1 MGFILVISLPFILF
15 TILLGFGCFLFGRSR
30 GRQELLN
37 SSQVYGVPTPPSP
50 PPHGSDT
57 SYPSPTPP
65 PLITKQDN
73 INKV

>member
-15 TILLGFGCFLFGRSR
+15 TVLLGFGCFFFGRCK

-37 SSQVYGVPTPPSP
+37 SSQVYGVPTPP

-57 SYPSPTPP
+57 SYPSPAP

-73 INKV
+73 LNNV

>member
-37 SSQVYGVPTPPSP
+37 SSQVYGVPTPPP

-73 INKV
+73 LNKV